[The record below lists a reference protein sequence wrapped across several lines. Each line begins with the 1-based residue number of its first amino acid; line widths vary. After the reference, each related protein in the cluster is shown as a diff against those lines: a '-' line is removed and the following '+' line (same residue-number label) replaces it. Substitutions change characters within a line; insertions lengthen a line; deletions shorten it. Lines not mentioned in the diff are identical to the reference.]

1 MLRLMLLRH
10 AKAVADQGNGDH
22 ARALSPRG
30 SADAAAL
37 GKALGLEYLV
47 PELVL
52 VSSATRTSMS
62 AAQLL
67 AQWPQAVA
75 VKVTDNLYNASDE
88 AVLAQVRGVDAH
100 VRTLMVV
107 GHNPAIAELAL
118 KLTGYGDRYA
128 AVRMSQRFPP
138 CAMAVLDFDTDQW
151 QEVAFGKGRLERFVI
166 PGDAAGGA

>member
-10 AKAVADQGNGDH
+10 AKAVADQGKGDH

-30 SADAAAL
+30 QADAAAL
-37 GKALGLEYLV
+37 GMALGLEHLV
-47 PELVL
+47 PDLIL
-52 VSSATRTSMS
+52 VSSASRTSMT

-67 AQWPQAVA
+67 AQWPQAVS
-75 VKVTDNLYNASDE
+75 VKVTDHLYNAPAD
-88 AVLAQVRGVDAH
+88 AMLDQVQGVDDQ

-128 AVRMSQRFPP
+128 GARMAQRFPP
-138 CAMAVLDFDTDQW
+138 CGMAVLDFDTEQW
-151 QEVAFGKGRLERFVI
+151 HDVAAGKGRLERFVV
-166 PGDAAGGA
+166 PGDAPDGA